1 MNSKSIKFAAL
12 YKFFN
17 LDKLNL
23 RRDKILQYCNENKI
37 LGTILLAK
45 EGINGTIAGKK
56 SDVDKTIVFLEKIL
70 ETDSLEVKY
79 SFSSSVGF
87 YRMKVKI
94 KNEIVTMGEKQI
106 SPSKIT
112 GTYVEAEEWNNFISQ
127 KDVLL
132 IDARNIYETSIGK
145 FKNSVD
151 PLTSSFRDFP
161 EWVDKNLKKIKDSP
175 KIAMYCT
182 GGIRCEKAS
191 SYLLDLGISDVYQ
204 LKGGILKYLESV
216 SKKESMWDGECFV
229 FDQRVSIKHGLAAGN
244 YTQCYACKNP
254 ISYEDT
260 KSQYYKKGVSCHIC
274 HDKKNIFDKARYEE
288 RQNQI
293 EINSSRGK
301 NHIGRNTESYE
312 KTIRLKRK
320 HLKKT

>member
-23 RRDKILQYCNENKI
+23 RRDKILQYCNEKKI
-37 LGTILLAK
+37 LGTILLAN
-45 EGINGTIAGKK
+45 EGINGTIAGEN
-56 SDVDKTIVFLEKIL
+56 SDVDKAIIFLKKIL

-106 SPSKIT
+106 SPPNLT

-127 KDVLL
+127 EDVLL
-132 IDARNIYETSIGK
+132 IDARNMYETSIGK
-145 FKNSVD
+145 FKNSID
-151 PLTSSFRDFP
+151 PSTSSFREFP
-161 EWVDKNLKKIKDSP
+161 EWVHKNLKKIKNSP

-191 SYLLDLGISDVYQ
+191 SYLLGLGISEVFQ
-204 LKGGILKYLESV
+204 LKGGILKYLESIP
-216 SKKESMWDGECFV
+216 KKESMWNGECFV
-229 FDQRVSIKHGLAAGN
+229 FDQRVSIQHGLLEGN

-254 ISYEDT
+254 ISFEDT
-260 KSQYYKKGVSCHIC
+260 KSKHYKKGVSCHIC
-274 HDKKNIFDKARYEE
+274 HDKKNIFDKSRYEE

-293 EINSSRGK
+293 EINSRRGK
-301 NHIGRNTESYE
+301 NHIGQNTESYK
-312 KTIRLKRK
+312 KTIRLQKK
-320 HLKKT
+320 HLKNT